1 MKDLTSLHLSK
12 DKLTAEN
19 VGKRHG
25 KPRIFTVFAGG
36 MYRRGYKFYLSENGV
51 WLTKYVPTEYLQ

>member
-12 DKLTAEN
+12 DTDTAEN

-25 KPRIFTVFAGG
+25 KPRIFTVSAGE
-36 MYRRGYKFYLSENGV
+36 MYRSGYKFYLSENGV